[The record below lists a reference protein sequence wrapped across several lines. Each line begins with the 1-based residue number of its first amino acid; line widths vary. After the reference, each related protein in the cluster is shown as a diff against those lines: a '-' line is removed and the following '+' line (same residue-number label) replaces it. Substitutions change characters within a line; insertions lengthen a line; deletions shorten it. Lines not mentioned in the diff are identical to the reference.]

1 MYVRVASRRSI
12 SPSSGARK
20 SHIIVCVDLICREDL
35 HLAMST
41 ELGVESMYFKII
53 DVDLLVYM
61 RVFSRLTVFVGN
73 LEIYVDVEFTSR

>member
-1 MYVRVASRRSI
+1 
-12 SPSSGARK
+12 
-20 SHIIVCVDLICREDL
+20 
-35 HLAMST
+35 MST